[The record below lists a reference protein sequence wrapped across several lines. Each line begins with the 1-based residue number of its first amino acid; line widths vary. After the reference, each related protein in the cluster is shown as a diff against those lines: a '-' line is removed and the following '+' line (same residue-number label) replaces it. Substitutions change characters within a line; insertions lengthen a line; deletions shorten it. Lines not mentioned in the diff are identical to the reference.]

1 MKKLWDF
8 AMAMYRKYEEM
19 IIYLIGGVLT
29 TIVNW
34 ATYVICSRMFNIHYM
49 PSTVIAFIVG
59 VVFGY
64 IINKIMV
71 FKSNDFSIGAICKE
85 FLTFTT
91 GRIATLLMEMGMMY
105 VFVDLLHLYDLLA
118 KFICLIFVTVANY
131 LISKLLVFKKKGE
144 N

>member
-1 MKKLWDF
+1 MKKIWDF
-8 AMAMYRKYEEM
+8 AMTMYRKYEEM

-34 ATYVICSRMFNIHYM
+34 ATYVVCSRVFHLHYM

-59 VVFGY
+59 VIFGY

-71 FKSNDFSIGAICKE
+71 FKSKDYSFAAICKE
-85 FLTFTT
+85 FATFTA

-105 VFVDLLHLYDLLA
+105 VFVDLVHLYDLLA
-118 KFICLIFVTVANY
+118 KFICLIFVTIANY
-131 LISKLLVFKKKGE
+131 LISKLLVFKKNGE
-144 N
+144 Q